1 MGYTENI
8 SLPMLLKEKE
18 LPGSGLWCGVM
29 EFSRLLE
36 KAREYLP
43 PEKLAVVEEAYK
55 FSAEKHEGQVRLSGD
70 PYLEHPLQTA
80 YVLAELQLDAS
91 SLAAALLHDIPEDTG
106 LPIADIE
113 KKFGP
118 EIAKLVD
125 GTTKLGK
132 VSLVTSGTVADE
144 SQAENLRKML
154 VAMAEDLR
162 VVFIK
167 LADRLHNM
175 RTLDALPRDRQLV
188 NAQETLDIYA
198 PLAHRLGI
206 WELKWQ
212 LEDLS
217 FQYLQ
222 PQQYLPIARLVDTG
236 RARREKFIN
245 RAIELLRK
253 EFDKVGLVADI
264 SGRPKHIYSI
274 HQKMERY
281 AAVGRHF
288 DEIHDLLALRVLV
301 DSMPDCYSAVGV
313 IHSLWHPLPDA
324 FDDYLAN
331 PKPNG
336 YQALH
341 TAVMAPGTTP
351 LEIQIRTREM
361 HHIAEYGMAAHWRY
375 KEGEKKD
382 MQFEDRVAWLRQL
395 IEWHRELA
403 GAEEFLESVK
413 TDIFIDQV
421 FVYTPKGEIKDLP
434 RGSTPLDF
442 AYRVHTDLGHR
453 CVGAKV
459 NGKLVHFNYQL
470 KNGDVI
476 EILSAKGSRG
486 PSLDWLNPNLGYV
499 NTSHAKTKIRQWFNK
514 QERTENIERGRQI
527 LDKELRHLGIKIER
541 QTLAELFA
549 YSSLEDFLAAV
560 GNGTVTAHQIAL
572 KLAAQEEKEIPVATA
587 ASSRT
592 VPSTVQVLGVGDLVT
607 NIAPCCHP
615 VPGDK
620 IIGYITRS
628 RGVTIHRQDCRNI
641 HHEDEQERLIP
652 VAWGHGDVLY
662 PVNVQVEAWD
672 RVGLMRDVTTVVAED
687 KVNITSA
694 NLADG
699 DGHTITLYLTLETTG
714 LAQLSHILKKIEAVK
729 GVLSVNRIGDDA
741 PRQSTTDTSVPLT
754 GGKDTGSSKK

>member
-1 MGYTENI
+1 
-8 SLPMLLKEKE
+8 
-18 LPGSGLWCGVM
+18 M

-36 KAREYLP
+36 KAAEYIP
-43 PEKLAVVEEAYK
+43 PEKLSVVEKAYE
-55 FSAEKHEGQVRLSGD
+55 FAAEKHAGQVRLSGG
-70 PYLEHPLQTA
+70 PYLDHPLQTA
-80 YVLAELQLDAS
+80 YILAELQFDAGT
-91 SLAAALLHDIPEDTG
+91 LAAALLHDIPEDTG
-106 LPIADIE
+106 LPIEDI
-113 KKFGP
+113 KAKFGP

-125 GTTKLGK
+125 GATKLGK
-132 VSLVTSGTVADE
+132 VSLVTTGTGASA

-175 RTLDALPRDRQLV
+175 RTLDALPKDRQLV
-188 NAQETLDIYA
+188 NAQETLEIYA

-222 PQQYLPIARLVDTG
+222 PQQYQRIARLVDTG
-236 RARREKFIN
+236 RARREKFIV
-245 RAIELLRK
+245 RAIELLKK

-281 AAVGRHF
+281 AAMGRHF
-288 DEIHDLLALRVLV
+288 DEIYDLLALRVLV
-301 DSMPDCYSAVGV
+301 DGVPECYSAVGV

-324 FDDYLAN
+324 FDDYIAS

-341 TAVMAPGTTP
+341 TAIMVPGTTP

-361 HHIAEYGMAAHWRY
+361 HHVAEYGVAAHWRY
-375 KEGEKKD
+375 KEGEKRD

-442 AYRVHTDLGHR
+442 AYRVHTDVGHR

-459 NGKLVHFNYQL
+459 NGKLVPFSYQL

-476 EILSAKGSRG
+476 EIISAKAPRG

-527 LDKELRHLGIKIER
+527 LDKELRRLGIKTER
-541 QTLAELFA
+541 QMLAELFA
-549 YSSLEDFLAAV
+549 YSSLDDFLAAV
-560 GNGTVTAHQIAL
+560 GNGTVTAHQIVL
-572 KLAAQEEKEIPVATA
+572 KLAAQEEKEIPLTAVAP
-587 ASSRT
+587 SRT
-592 VPSTVQVLGVGDLVT
+592 APSTVQVLGVGDLVT

-628 RGVTIHRQDCRNI
+628 RGVTIHREDCRNI
-641 HHEDEQERLIP
+641 RHEDEKERLIP
-652 VAWGHGDVLY
+652 VEWGQSDELLY

-672 RVGLMRDVTTVVAED
+672 RVGLMRDVTTVVAEE
-687 KVNITSA
+687 KVNIASVSLTE
-694 NLADG
+694 G
-699 DGHTITLYLTLETTG
+699 DGNTITMFLTLETKG
-714 LAQLSHILKKIEAVK
+714 LAHLSRILKKIDAVK
-729 GVLSVNRIGDDA
+729 GVLSVTRIGDDA
-741 PRQSTTDTSVPLT
+741 SRQGAADSPVPLT
-754 GGKDTGSSKK
+754 RAEDNGSGKK